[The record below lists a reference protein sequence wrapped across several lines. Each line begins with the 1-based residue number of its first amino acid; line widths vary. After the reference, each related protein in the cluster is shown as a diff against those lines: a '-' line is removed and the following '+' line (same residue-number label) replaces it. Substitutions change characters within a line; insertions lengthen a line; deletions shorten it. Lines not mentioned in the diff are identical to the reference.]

1 MDKNEKKVMNKQKM
15 MPDFEKFKELV
26 KKAQSAVD
34 NHPNKIEPGQ
44 IWGIAG
50 KDYRFVVLSS
60 PEKSITG
67 KDIRVMPVTNKTYVA
82 TDMDVILPEDSVYY
96 SESVV
101 HPFQVT
107 NILCEQLDLFV
118 GQLKEEFTKFLIKTD
133 QKGELQP
140 LPDYTRTGDNDPE
153 DPIIFEYNENL
164 KEELFGFAQE
174 VFKEA
179 DLVQEEK
186 NVSILDTVFFTV
198 RQYAK
203 FFQGLMG
210 GPQVS
215 FMFAQN
221 PDRMNFNLAGKPRK
235 LQLHSGDDISVNI
248 TVHGQIPQLVFTSF
262 KLDDNR
268 MISDVKITLTGD
280 KSSGTFHR
288 FGGGKLSSKQIN
300 FIIPDNIANN
310 LIDGF
315 LLNYKLEGEEFE
327 LPIKFG

>member
-1 MDKNEKKVMNKQKM
+1 MDKNEKKIMNKQKM

-67 KDIRVMPVTNKTYVA
+67 KDIRVMPITNKTYVA
-82 TDMDVILPEDSVYY
+82 TDMDIILPEDAVYY

-107 NILCEQLDLFV
+107 NILCEQLELFV
-118 GQLKEEFTKFLIKTD
+118 GQLKDEFTKFLIKTD
-133 QKGELQP
+133 QMGELQP
-140 LPDYTRTGDNDPE
+140 LPDYTRRGDNDPN

-164 KEELFGFAQE
+164 KEELFGFARE
-174 VFKEA
+174 VFNLA
-179 DLVQEEK
+179 DLIQEDK
-186 NVSILDTVFFTV
+186 KVSIFETVIYTV
-198 RQYAK
+198 REYTKLFKDIVAE
-203 FFQGLMG
+203 
-210 GPQVS
+210 PQVS
-215 FMFAQN
+215 FVHSSI
-221 PDRMNFNLAGKPRK
+221 PLYINLSPLGKILK
-235 LQLHSGDDISVNI
+235 LLLNKNDDISVNI
-248 TVHGQIPQLVFTSF
+248 TVQNQIPQLVFTSF
-262 KLDDNR
+262 RLDDNR
-268 MISDVKITLTGD
+268 VISDVKITLTGD
-280 KSSGTFHR
+280 KSAGTYHV

-310 LIDGF
+310 LTNGF
-315 LLNYKLEGEEFE
+315 RVNYKLEGKEFE
-327 LPIKFG
+327 LPVKFK